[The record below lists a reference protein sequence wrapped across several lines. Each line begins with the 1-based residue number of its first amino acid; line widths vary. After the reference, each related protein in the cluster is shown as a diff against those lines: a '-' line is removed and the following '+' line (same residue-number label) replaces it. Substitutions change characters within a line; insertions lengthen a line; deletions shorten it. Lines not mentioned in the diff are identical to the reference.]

1 MFFISC
7 LIYVFLASLVGIVL
21 IGISLGIITPVE
33 ITSWSNRLLS
43 LDSYHQIILGWTGI
57 VFVLSCINFVRRLSL
72 TSSRERTITLSTE
85 KGNIKVSLLAI
96 EEMIRK
102 DLSTQKVI
110 SHIKPKVNISRK
122 GIKINIR
129 ATLNSQIN
137 LSEFT
142 AEIQEE
148 IKRKLS
154 TLVGDREVY
163 VDLEIKRI
171 AINKVEP
178 KEEEKVEIPF
188 RNY

>member
-1 MFFISC
+1 
-7 LIYVFLASLVGIVL
+7 VFLASLIGIIFV
-21 IGISLGIITPVE
+21 GISLGIITPVE
-33 ITSWSNRLLS
+33 ITFWSNKLVS
-43 LDSYHQIILGWTGI
+43 LDSYHQMILGWTG
-57 VFVLSCINFVRRLSL
+57 VLFVLSCINFARKLSL

-102 DLSTQKVI
+102 ELSTQKII
-110 SHIKPKVNISRK
+110 SHIKPKVGVSRK
-122 GIKINIR
+122 GIKVNIR

-142 AEIQEE
+142 AKIQEE

-154 TLVGDREVY
+154 ALVGNREIY

-171 AINKVEP
+171 SINKIEP